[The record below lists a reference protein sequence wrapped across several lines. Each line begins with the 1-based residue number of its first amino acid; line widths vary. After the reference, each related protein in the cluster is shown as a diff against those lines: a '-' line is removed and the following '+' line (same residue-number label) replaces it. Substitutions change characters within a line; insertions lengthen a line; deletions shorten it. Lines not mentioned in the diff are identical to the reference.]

1 MPDARAMDPAR
12 STPSAPAPQQ
22 SESPAL
28 QFAALAIGALAVVG
42 ATAVGWRWAGRPAR
56 IGPITM
62 GPGGWVSVKGARPP
76 ADPGDRPLWAKL
88 LRAYRL

>member
-1 MPDARAMDPAR
+1 MDAAQPTRTGKDLPPAQ
-12 STPSAPAPQQ
+12 AG
-22 SESPAL
+22 
-28 QFAALAIGALAVVG
+28 ALAVAALAVVG
-42 ATAVGWRWAGRPAR
+42 ATAVGWRWAARPAR

-76 ADPGDRPLWAKL
+76 ADPGDRPWWAKL